1 MTYAIRY
8 HFSQPLDVSAQK
20 AYLWCTDYQP
30 DDHALTGNAS
40 AKRTVTWLTEG
51 TVILLETIPTN
62 SGTIEKEKLV
72 HLYPDQ
78 LMWVS
83 THLSGPNKYSQFL
96 YQITAE
102 GEFSRLDF
110 TALHIERKENLTQ
123 KALEALTDE
132 LCMGDSG
139 MWKLL
144 AKAMKKDLK

>member
-1 MTYAIRY
+1 
-8 HFSQPLDVSAQK
+8 
-20 AYLWCTDYQP
+20 
-30 DDHALTGNAS
+30 
-40 AKRTVTWLTEG
+40 
-51 TVILLETIPTN
+51 
-62 SGTIEKEKLV
+62 
-72 HLYPDQ
+72 
-78 LMWVS
+78 MWVS

-110 TALHIERKENLTQ
+110 TAFHIERKENLTQ